1 MAIGVTELTAAGRE
15 IENGTF
21 RTFEA
26 YAVVTAIY
34 LALSF
39 LIMGGA
45 RRCSVAIVR
54 WGALTMWDILKDN
67 WLLLLIGQYPHGP
80 LGGLA
85 ATLGLAAISLVLALP
100 CGVLLALGRISPWR
114 CLRWPATAVVQL
126 VRGLPLL
133 MFIFWAY
140 FFVPI
145 VIGRPV
151 AGTTTMVV
159 ALVCYESA
167 YLAEII
173 RAGIQALP
181 SGQQE
186 AGRALGLSYL
196 QTMRRVILPQAL
208 YNMLPSMLSQFVS
221 TVKETSLAYV
231 ISVQEL
237 TYAANQVNSVLTKPF
252 EVFALLAL
260 TYFILNF
267 GLSSLVRLVE
277 LRIGRRRAGS
287 CQSLE
292 RCPHDPVFQVQK
304 WYGAYQALADV
315 SAQVRRGEV
324 VVVCGPSGSGKSTL
338 IRTVNRLEP
347 IQQGRIEVDG
357 KDIHGAD
364 QRLDALRSHI
374 GFVFQ
379 QFNLFPHLSVMDNLT
394 LAPLMLKRARR
405 GEARERGM
413 ALLERVGLAHK
424 ADAYPAVVRRP
435 AAARGDRPGA
445 GHESAGD
452 AVR

>member
-1 MAIGVTELTAAGRE
+1 MANALIAAHIAFHRNVPMLVHILFWYFGVPALLPQAVADWLNSHGSEFILSCVAIGLVMSAYVCEDLRSAVRAIPPGVEAARAGAGLPSDHAQGGPAAGVPHRTAPLLNQTLLLVKNTSAMAIGVTELTAAGRE

-34 LALSF
+34 
-39 LIMGGA
+39 
-45 RRCSVAIVR
+45 RRCRSSSWAGRGVAASLSSAG
-54 WGALTMWDILKDN
+54 GALTMWDILKDN

-237 TYAANQVNSVLTKPF
+237 TYAAN
-252 EVFALLAL
+252 
-260 TYFILNF
+260 
-267 GLSSLVRLVE
+267 R
-277 LRIGRRRAGS
+277 
-287 CQSLE
+287 
-292 RCPHDPVFQVQK
+292 
-304 WYGAYQALADV
+304 
-315 SAQVRRGEV
+315 
-324 VVVCGPSGSGKSTL
+324 ST
-338 IRTVNRLEP
+338 
-347 IQQGRIEVDG
+347 
-357 KDIHGAD
+357 AC
-364 QRLDALRSHI
+364 S
-374 GFVFQ
+374 
-379 QFNLFPHLSVMDNLT
+379 
-394 LAPLMLKRARR
+394 
-405 GEARERGM
+405 
-413 ALLERVGLAHK
+413 
-424 ADAYPAVVRRP
+424 
-435 AAARGDRPGA
+435 
-445 GHESAGD
+445 
-452 AVR
+452 